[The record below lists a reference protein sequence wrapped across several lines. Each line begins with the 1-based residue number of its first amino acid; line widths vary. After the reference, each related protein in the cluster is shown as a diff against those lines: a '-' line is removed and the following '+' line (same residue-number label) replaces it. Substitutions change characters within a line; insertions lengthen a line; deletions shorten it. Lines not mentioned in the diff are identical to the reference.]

1 MIVEEINRK
10 LDLLIC
16 IAKGDTPT
24 RTYTRLAD
32 KKDLYRN
39 DLIQLIRLDEWGWS
53 TFKDKLLI
61 MSSIKKTFTFL
72 FVVLVGCTFFYGQE
86 DPPVFLHTLENAKK
100 PWTNKPFHNKPE
112 NFQFAIV
119 SDRTGGHR
127 EGVFGKG
134 VEKINQLYPEF
145 VMSVGDLIE
154 GYTKNDSL
162 INEQWDEFHKILNPL
177 SSRFFYVAGNHD
189 YSNTTMSK
197 HWKERFGRDYY
208 YFIYKDV
215 LFLVMNTNDG
225 DGVLVSEDQI
235 EFLKE
240 TIAKNTNVRW
250 TMVFMHHPLWVY
262 GELNGFNQVE
272 ELLIGR
278 KYTMFAGHT
287 HRYLHQVRN
296 NQNHYVLSTTGGG
309 SKLRGPKFG
318 EFDHIG
324 WVTMTDDGPKFANI
338 SLSGIND
345 HDVSNEIT
353 HEMASSLIDA
363 SNFKSLVMAKGKDR
377 KVLMVLNNDS
387 DNTMYFKGQLYH
399 NHHLKA
405 DVSRFNIS
413 IPANSS
419 QQLAIRTSPIADMD
433 ESTWNPLEFEWEM
446 GYDATFTDPDFRLK
460 GTEIIEMKPSV
471 TGVVLQGESIFLKNL
486 PVSIEHP
493 YDGLLVKYSTNGDST
508 WQSTKQMTETLTLT
522 ATTNVNIFLQ
532 DKDGFQSAFFNR
544 KFEKVRP
551 SKAVKVTR
559 PKDGLTYTYYEGNFT
574 AVPDFTI
581 LSPIKSGTVL
591 ELDPNKIGERLD
603 HYAIQYKGYIKVPA
617 DGVYTFYLRSDDGS
631 KLYLDRELVVDN
643 DGSHSARTKKGLKA
657 LKKGMHPIQI
667 DYFEDFLGE
676 ELQLFFSGPGIEK
689 SPLPLFH

>member
-1 MIVEEINRK
+1 M
-10 LDLLIC
+10 
-16 IAKGDTPT
+16 
-24 RTYTRLAD
+24 
-32 KKDLYRN
+32 
-39 DLIQLIRLDEWGWS
+39 GWS

-61 MSSIKKTFTFL
+61 MTSIKKTFTFL
-72 FVVLVGCTFFYGQE
+72 FITLVGSTFFYGQE
-86 DPPVFLHTLENAKK
+86 DSPAFSHTLENAEK

-197 HWKERFGRDYY
+197 QWKERFGKDYY
-208 YFIYKDV
+208 YFIYKGV

-225 DGVLVSEDQI
+225 DGVLISEDQI

-240 TIAKNTNVRW
+240 TIAQNTDVRW

-262 GELNGFNQVE
+262 GELNGFDQVE
-272 ELLIGR
+272 ELLAGR

-296 NQNHYVLSTTGGG
+296 NQNHYVLASTGGG

-324 WVTMTDDGPKFANI
+324 WVTMTDDGPKLANI
-338 SLSGIND
+338 SLSGIID

-353 HEMASSLIDA
+353 HEMTSSLIDA
-363 SNFKSLVMAKGKDR
+363 SNFKTLVMAKGKDR
-377 KVLMVLNNDS
+377 KVLMVLNNYSDS
-387 DNTMYFKGQLYH
+387 IMYFKGQLYH
-399 NHHLKA
+399 NHHLKT
-405 DVSRFNIS
+405 DVSRFQIS
-413 IPANSS
+413 IPAKSS
-419 QQLAIRTSPIADMD
+419 QQLAIRTSPIVDMD
-433 ESTWNPLEFEWEM
+433 ESTWNPLELEWEM
-446 GYDATFTDPDFRLK
+446 GYDVTFMDPDFRLK

-471 TGVVLQGESIFLKNL
+471 TRAVLQGESIFLKNL
-486 PVSIEHP
+486 QVSIEHP
-493 YDGLLVKYSTNGDST
+493 YDGLLVKYSTDGDST
-508 WQSTKQMTETLTLT
+508 WQSTTQMTETLTLS
-522 ATTNVNIFLQ
+522 ATTNVKAFLQ

-544 KFEKVRP
+544 KYEKVRP
-551 SKAVKVTR
+551 SKAVKVRR
-559 PKDGLTYTYYEGNFT
+559 PKEGLTYAYYEGNFT

-581 LSPIKSGTVL
+581 LSPIKSGTFL
-591 ELDPNKIGERLD
+591 ELDPDKIGERLD

-631 KLYLDRELVVDN
+631 KLYLDRELVVDH
-643 DGSHSARTKKGLKA
+643 DGSHSASTKKGLKA

-676 ELQLFFSGPGIEK
+676 ELQLFFSGPAMEK
-689 SPLPLFH
+689 SPVPLLH